1 MSRPPGGG
9 LKTFLKGGPDES
21 TNLEFTVLRTDSPH
35 VPDGIGCILSTKS
48 SLGSL
53 AEPGCDKATEYINDR
68 KWQCLRASG
77 SRATGSL
84 IHDRRGRAIRH
95 SLCGKTSPE
104 GALEGEQRFERQ
116 WVRPPFLVWWAAP
129 VSKWKGTAS
138 TLSTNGSCCLPESVV
153 DSQDHDCDIGRKT
166 CYSASY
172 TPVRSH
178 SILHCGNWKPP
189 VNPTA
194 STMGP
199 FTRRKTT
206 SNELPR

>member
-116 WVRPPFLVWWAAP
+116 WVRPDLSWCGGRRRYLSGRAQPLPSRPIVP
-129 VSKWKGTAS
+129 V
-138 TLSTNGSCCLPESVV
+138 V
-153 DSQDHDCDIGRKT
+153 SQ
-166 CYSASY
+166 S
-172 TPVRSH
+172 
-178 SILHCGNWKPP
+178 L
-189 VNPTA
+189 
-194 STMGP
+194 
-199 FTRRKTT
+199 
-206 SNELPR
+206 L